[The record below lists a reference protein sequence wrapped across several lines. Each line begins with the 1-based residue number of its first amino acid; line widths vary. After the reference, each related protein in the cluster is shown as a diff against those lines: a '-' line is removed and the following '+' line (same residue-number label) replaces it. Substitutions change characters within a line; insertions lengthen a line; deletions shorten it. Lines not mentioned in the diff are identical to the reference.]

1 MKTLN
6 RVTIVGLLGQDPVIK
21 QHGELKLAELNI
33 ATDSKKKDKDG
44 NLQKSADWHKV
55 KVFNPYALDY
65 TVSKLKKGDL
75 VLIEGSLKTNVWK
88 DKNEITRYDTDI
100 VVSNQDTVGLLREAI
115 EKKIVTQK

>member
-6 RVTIVGLLGQDPVIK
+6 RVTIVGLLGHDPVIK
-21 QHGELKLAELNI
+21 QHGDFKLAELSI
-33 ATDSKKKDKDG
+33 ATDSRKKDSEG

-55 KVFNPYALDY
+55 KVFSSYALDY

-75 VLIEGSLKTNVWK
+75 VLIEGFLKTNVWK

-100 VVSNQDTVGLLREAI
+100 VVSSQDTVCLLREAV
-115 EKKIVTQK
+115 EKQFIN